1 MPEVKSD
8 PIFQRAKFSAFVA
21 DLKNLP
27 KDGLPQI
34 VLAGKSNAGKSSLIN
49 KLCRQSKLA
58 RTSREAGKTRGLIF
72 FDVAGSFYLVDLP
85 GYGFSKSSKKEQKA
99 FSKLTDAYLRSEQP
113 IALILHLLDARHLP
127 SQLDLEM
134 IRWMEVTGAP
144 YFLLL
149 NKSDKLSRAQ
159 QAKSRQ
165 DIGRTVKEAVG
176 EELPL
181 LSISALTGQGLDDLS
196 RQILEYLKL
205 GSGKE

>member
-8 PIFQRAKFSAFVA
+8 PIFQRAKFSAFVG
-21 DLKNLP
+21 DIKNLP

-72 FDVAGSFYLVDLP
+72 FDVAGCFYLVDLP
-85 GYGFSKSSKKEQKA
+85 GYGFSKSSKEEQKA
-99 FSKLTDAYLRSEQP
+99 FSRLTDVYLRSGQP

-134 IRWMEVTGAP
+134 IRWMEVTQAP
-144 YFLLL
+144 YLLLL

-165 DIGRTVKEAVG
+165 EIGRAVKEAVAK
-176 EELPL
+176 ELPL
-181 LSISALTGQGLDDLS
+181 LSVSALTGQGLDDLS
-196 RQILEYLKL
+196 RQILERLKL
-205 GSGKE
+205 GSYEE

>member
-8 PIFQRAKFSAFVA
+8 PIFQRAKFSAFVG
-21 DLKNLP
+21 DIKNLP

-72 FDVAGSFYLVDLP
+72 FDVAGCFYLVDLP
-85 GYGFSKSSKKEQKA
+85 GYGFSRSSKEEQKA
-99 FSKLTDAYLRSEQP
+99 FSRLTDVYLRSGQP

-134 IRWMEVTGAP
+134 IRWMEVTQAP
-144 YFLLL
+144 YLLLL

-165 DIGRTVKEAVG
+165 EIGRAVKEAVG
-176 EELPL
+176 KELPL
-181 LSISALTGQGLDDLS
+181 LSVSALTGQGLDDLS
-196 RQILEYLKL
+196 RQILERLKL
-205 GSGKE
+205 RAYEE

>member
-8 PIFQRAKFSAFVA
+8 PIFQRAKFSAFIG
-21 DLKNLP
+21 DIKNLP

-72 FDVAGSFYLVDLP
+72 FDVAGCFYLVDLP
-85 GYGFSKSSKKEQKA
+85 GYGFSRSSKEEQKT
-99 FSKLTDAYLRSEQP
+99 FSRLTDVYLRSGQP

-134 IRWMEVTGAP
+134 IRWMEVTQAP
-144 YFLLL
+144 YLLLL

-165 DIGRTVKEAVG
+165 EIGRAVKEAVG
-176 EELPL
+176 KELPL
-181 LSISALTGQGLDDLS
+181 LSVSALTGQGLDDLS
-196 RQILEYLKL
+196 RQILERLKL
-205 GSGKE
+205 GSYEE

>member
-1 MPEVKSD
+1 MYK
-8 PIFQRAKFSAFVA
+8 
-21 DLKNLP
+21 
-27 KDGLPQI
+27 
-34 VLAGKSNAGKSSLIN
+34 
-49 KLCRQSKLA
+49 RQ
-58 RTSREAGKTRGLIF
+58 
-72 FDVAGSFYLVDLP
+72 
-85 GYGFSKSSKKEQKA
+85 GYGFSKSSKEEQKA

-196 RQILEYLKL
+196 RQILEYLNL